1 MIYQEIHIE
10 NFLIFFHL
18 LFLFISFSSQLFLQ
32 NHAFKIVD
40 CLNVW
45 ILVQQKYLPV
55 GYV

>member
-18 LFLFISFSSQLFLQ
+18 LFLFISFSSQLFQQ
-32 NHAFKIVD
+32 NHDFKIVD
-40 CLNVW
+40 WLNVW
-45 ILVQQKYLPV
+45 ILVLQKYLPV